1 MKSNFK
7 DRLIVM
13 ALVIIFLAVT
23 TTVGYIT
30 FSKHSPT
37 GVLTSEI
44 IIVDKEDFSR
54 IEQLKNRP
62 QDYAFLVQDG
72 ENSYLRA
79 FRYSNTK
86 STFLEHKFTVDSEQ
100 LKELSVNKSY
110 WFYVKFSD
118 PDNPDNLD
126 SGKIKKIYT
135 SDPAAR

>member
-1 MKSNFK
+1 MKSTFK
-7 DRLIVM
+7 DRLTVM
-13 ALVIIFLAVT
+13 ALVIVFLAVI

-30 FSKHSPT
+30 FSKHNPT

-72 ENSYLRA
+72 ENSYLRV

-86 STFLEHKFTVDSEQ
+86 NTFLEHKFTLSSEQ

-110 WFYVKFSD
+110 WFSVKLSE
-118 PDNPDNLD
+118 PDNLDNLD
-126 SGKIKKIYT
+126 SGEVKKVYT